1 MSGLNLE
8 LEVFRNIFLSIA
20 EEMGIVLR
28 RTAFSANIKERL
40 DFSCAVYDRH
50 AETIAMGDHMPVHLG
65 AMPFSVAEALRSYT
79 LEPGDIVILNDP
91 FRGGTHLPDIT
102 SVSAVFLGDAPEPA
116 YYLATRAHHA
126 DVGGMSPGSM
136 PLAREIYQEGL
147 RIPPVKLYRRGE
159 LQQEI
164 LDIILANV
172 RTPDERQGDL
182 RAQTASHRVGERRL
196 LAASEKYGSDRI
208 AHQMDALKDYTERM
222 MRARIEQIP
231 DGEYKFEDFL
241 DDDGFGSPPVR
252 IHCRLTIRGDQAV
265 VDYSGS
271 APQQCGGVNANL
283 SITVAATMYC
293 FRCLIEDNVPFNAG
307 LLRPIEII
315 TKPGSVL
322 DAQLP
327 ASVAAGNVE
336 TSQRIT
342 DTLLGALQQALPDQ
356 IPAASAGT
364 MNNLSLGGLDPATGR
379 PFAYY
384 ETIAGG
390 MGARPNANGM
400 DAVQNHMTN
409 SLNTPVEALEH
420 LYPLRMRRYA
430 IRRGSGGN
438 GKFRGGDGVIR
449 EFEFLTDTDF
459 ALLSDRRQ
467 TRRYGAQGGQPG
479 QPGENLLNEELIAA
493 KGHFS
498 ATKGDHLT
506 IRTPGGGGFGAFVED
521 L

>member
-1 MSGLNLE
+1 
-8 LEVFRNIFLSIA
+8 
-20 EEMGIVLR
+20 
-28 RTAFSANIKERL
+28 
-40 DFSCAVYDRH
+40 
-50 AETIAMGDHMPVHLG
+50 
-65 AMPFSVAEALRSYT
+65 
-79 LEPGDIVILNDP
+79 
-91 FRGGTHLPDIT
+91 
-102 SVSAVFLGDAPEPA
+102 
-116 YYLATRAHHA
+116 
-126 DVGGMSPGSM
+126 
-136 PLAREIYQEGL
+136 
-147 RIPPVKLYRRGE
+147 
-159 LQQEI
+159 
-164 LDIILANV
+164 
-172 RTPDERQGDL
+172 
-182 RAQTASHRVGERRL
+182 
-196 LAASEKYGSDRI
+196 
-208 AHQMDALKDYTERM
+208 MDALKDYTERM

-231 DGEYKFEDFL
+231 DGEYEFEDFL
-241 DDDGFGSPPVR
+241 DDDGFGSPPVQ
-252 IHCRLTIRGDQAV
+252 IHCRLTIRGDEAV

-271 APQQCGGVNANL
+271 APQQRGGVNANL

-307 LLRPIEII
+307 LLRPIEIV

-390 MGARPNANGM
+390 MGARPNADGM

-430 IRRGSGGN
+430 IRRGSGGK
-438 GKFRGGDGVIR
+438 GKYRGGDGVLR

-467 TRRYGAQGGQPG
+467 TRPYGAQGGQPG
-479 QPGENLLNEELIAA
+479 QAGVNLLNEKPIPA
-493 KGHFS
+493 KGHFR
-498 ATKGDHLT
+498 AMKGDRLT
-506 IRTPGGGGFGAFVED
+506 IKTPGGGGFGS
-521 L
+521 